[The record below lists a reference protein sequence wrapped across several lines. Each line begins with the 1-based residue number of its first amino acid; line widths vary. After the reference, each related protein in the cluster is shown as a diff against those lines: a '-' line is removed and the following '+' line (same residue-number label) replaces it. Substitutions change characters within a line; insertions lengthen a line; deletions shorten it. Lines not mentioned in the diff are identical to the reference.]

1 MRQFTDAEMMQR
13 TYDVYMIKNVMAR
26 HAYFHSFGLHGRELD
41 EIWVQK
47 PENQA
52 TASFGQNWGYQV
64 GMELI
69 RRNYD
74 TVNVRNQ
81 RRDMLAMQTKY
92 PDIEDKPENYAIG
105 SMLMHMLTAPYIEV
119 AADGL
124 TAQGLWYA
132 PGQVTV
138 AHPDGVDAMYMY
150 ERYGVDFIKE
160 DGEWKIWHLFI
171 GTDFALE
178 PGTLM
183 TEQPV
188 DMPEFDLN
196 DEDEDT
202 NMILTHKFEAY
213 TSRYNY
219 FHYPAIPQPYETFTD
234 KQVVSNGPE
243 GNPRFVKYLQE
254 A

>member
-1 MRQFTDAEMMQR
+1 MRNIVIAEDELLVRMGIAASIPWEELGLKIAASVADGESALEACASVRPEILLTDIRMPR
-13 TYDVYMIKNVMAR
+13 L
-26 HAYFHSFGLHGRELD
+26 G
-41 EIWVQK
+41 
-47 PENQA
+47 
-52 TASFGQNWGYQV
+52 

-188 DMPEFDLN
+188 DTPEFDLN